1 MSGRRRILPEV
12 RVGWPTVGD
21 AGPVNYLVVV
31 IAYVLGTLPSAQ
43 VVAGRSG
50 VDPTSAGSGNPGA
63 TNVYRTAGRRAGLVV
78 FAFDVGKG
86 VAAVA
91 LGMAVA
97 GRPLALPVTRR
108 FRGGKGVATG
118 GGGSIVLFPVL
129 AVGVIALFAFV
140 ARVTGKASMGSIAI
154 ALALPVAVA
163 AAGNTTREVL
173 VAAAISAL
181 VLVRHVANIRR
192 LLTGEE
198 GSWRR

>member
-1 MSGRRRILPEV
+1 M
-12 RVGWPTVGD
+12 
-21 AGPVNYLVVV
+21 NYLLVAV
-31 IAYVLGTLPSAQ
+31 AYLLGTLPSAQ
-43 VVAGRSG
+43 LVAGRSG

-78 FAFDVGKG
+78 FTADVGKG
-86 VAAVA
+86 IAAVA

-97 GRPLALPVTRR
+97 GRPLALACWVAATLGHVLPVTRR
-108 FRGGKGVATG
+108 LRGGKGVATG

-192 LLTGEE
+192 LLAGEE

>member
-1 MSGRRRILPEV
+1 
-12 RVGWPTVGD
+12 
-21 AGPVNYLVVV
+21 VNYLVVV

-86 VAAVA
+86 VVAVL
-91 LGMAVA
+91 LGMAIA
-97 GRPLALPVTRR
+97 GRPLALACWVAATVGHVLPVTRR
-108 FRGGKGVATG
+108 LRGGKGVATG

-129 AVGVIALFAFV
+129 AVGVIALFALV